1 MNLKQSFQFQN
12 KLQSLMWSAQSVL
25 NNDDNVTET
34 KAVHLRS
41 KAVNGEE
48 DNLVIETPPSGYAGN
63 VNELADFLL
72 YLMEERVKLSDAI
85 QKAKRSIAF
94 DLDSE
99 VGLNKARQSI
109 ASTFRHMASLRNSET
124 LEPGGGIG
132 YRFNAEGNQV
142 PYKCDV
148 RRVTTINFN
157 RDAIRKYAG
166 EVGQRADEVSNL
178 IDLAMVSTDVDYAP
192 PFNVNDTFAEIF
204 ETYILCTRQI
214 LESYH

>member
-12 KLQSLMWSAQSVL
+12 KLQSLMWSVQGIL

-41 KAVNGEE
+41 KAVDGEE
-48 DNLVIETPPSGYAGN
+48 DNAVIETPPSGYAED

-72 YLMEERVKLSDAI
+72 YLMEEREKLSDAI

-109 ASTFRHMASLRNSET
+109 ASTFRHMTSLRNSET
-124 LEPGGGIG
+124 LESGGGIG

-157 RDAIRKYAG
+157 RDTIRKYAG

-178 IDLAMVSTDVDYAP
+178 IDVAMVSTDVDYAP
-192 PFNVNDTFAEIF
+192 PFHVNDTFAEIF
-204 ETYILCTRQI
+204 EAYT
-214 LESYH
+214 S

>member
-12 KLQSLMWSAQSVL
+12 KLQSLMWSVQGIL

-41 KAVNGEE
+41 KAVDGEE
-48 DNLVIETPPSGYAGN
+48 DNAVIETPPSGYAED

-72 YLMEERVKLSDAI
+72 YLMEEREKLSDAI

-99 VGLNKARQSI
+99 VGLNKTRHSI
-109 ASTFRHMASLRNSET
+109 ASTFRHTTSLRNPET
-124 LEPGGGIG
+124 LESGGGIG

-166 EVGQRADEVSNL
+166 KVGQRADEVSNL

-192 PFNVNDTFAEIF
+192 PFHVNDTFAEIF
-204 ETYILCTRQI
+204 EAYT
-214 LESYH
+214 S